1 MDRNW
6 ESIRNEVFELD
17 AASQAM
23 LAEDITEHLA
33 KDEHTRLWLDEAK
46 RRLAAY
52 RRGEIQAIDP
62 SETFAK
68 TKQMIDE
75 ARKKRL

>member
-17 AASQAM
+17 TASQAM
-23 LAEDITEHLA
+23 LAEEITEHLA

-52 RRGEIQAIDP
+52 RRGEIQAIDV
-62 SETFAK
+62 SDSLAAT
-68 TKQMIDE
+68 QRMIDD
-75 ARKKRL
+75 ARQPG